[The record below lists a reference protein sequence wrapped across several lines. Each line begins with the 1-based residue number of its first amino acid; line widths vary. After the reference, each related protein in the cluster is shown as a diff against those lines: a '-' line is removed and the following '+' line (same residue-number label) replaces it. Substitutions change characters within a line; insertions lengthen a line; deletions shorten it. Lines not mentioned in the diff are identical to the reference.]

1 MNKRLKSIFVVIVAT
16 IILIMLTLSA
26 RAYTFSKEEVIFNYS
41 KLGIMPP
48 ADITKQV
55 EGIQFK
61 ILDSTGRYYAKVVN
75 YERSEF
81 EVVGGYLKK
90 ALNAQNLYTAYV
102 AKAQAEASPD
112 FEAIKKKYGEEEE
125 AAIKEYVNNCIK
137 YPGDTGWVP
146 LNSNGATTRS
156 ELGMGDFYMMWMM
169 GIHGEE
175 EYFTPVLYSLPGTFQ
190 VVTFNPDVKEEI
202 IKININ
208 GTYPLGDYVSY
219 NKGRTDEPTVWSSS
233 DPQIAKVDQNG
244 KVTGVSNGYAV
255 ITATNEGSLDATV
268 IHVTG
273 EVDEKQPETPKK
285 ENPSPSSGITV
296 QKDGNDLI
304 ISQEKTQTKA
314 SNLPGTTQEAKAQD
328 ETVAKGTYPKTGK
341 ITIAVIFGA
350 LIIAAGYV
358 IRQNFKMRDIK

>member
-1 MNKRLKSIFVVIVAT
+1 MNKRLKSIFVVLVAT

-61 ILDSTGRYYAKVVN
+61 ILDSTGKYYAKAVN

-125 AAIKEYVNNCIK
+125 AAIKDYVNNCIK
-137 YPGDTGWVP
+137 YPGDTGWVL

-244 KVTGVSNGYAV
+244 RVTGVSNGYAV
-255 ITATNEGSLDATV
+255 ITATN
-268 IHVTG
+268 
-273 EVDEKQPETPKK
+273 ETPKK

-314 SNLPGTTQEAKAQD
+314 SNLPGTTQEAKVQD